1 MHNVD
6 ELGHVSQNDG
16 HSTAK
21 PRAHNP
27 LSVMFPQLNLL
38 LVSMVQLTCGLVVLI
53 TFDTA
58 AVKRIVYVCKCL
70 LDLII
75 LGSYLGLEILAESKH
90 VQLVL
95 GCSTLYP
102 IAGSDTPP
110 LVLVLWWIRPPV
122 VRLHQGNQLKIIIDS
137 YH

>member
-58 AVKRIVYVCKCL
+58 AVKRILYVCKCL

-110 LVLVLWWIRPPV
+110 LVLVLCWICPPV
-122 VRLHQGNQLKIIIDS
+122 VRLHQCNQL
-137 YH
+137 